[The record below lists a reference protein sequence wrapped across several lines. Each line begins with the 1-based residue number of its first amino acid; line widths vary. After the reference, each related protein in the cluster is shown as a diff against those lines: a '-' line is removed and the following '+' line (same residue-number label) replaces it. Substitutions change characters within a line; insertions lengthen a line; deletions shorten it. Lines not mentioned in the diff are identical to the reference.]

1 VDPRGGALR
10 RFLAAANARFKWIAL
25 VGTVVGIAVALW
37 SQRTAVADFNW
48 RVSWTALT
56 LSIVLFAIAPVAQGV
71 SFWLILRFLGLESRL
86 DEALLIWM
94 RSFLLRYAP
103 SGALAVVIRVR
114 ERERLGATKA
124 HVLTATV
131 YEQLV
136 ALVSGAV
143 ASVLAFALAPGAIP
157 KLVAVAAAIA
167 LVVSVALRPR
177 FLGLPLQALLVRR
190 GVEVPAILRG
200 RTLTAVI
207 ALNTASWAA
216 TGAAV
221 WVLVVALSEPGT
233 PRPNV
238 FWLLGAY
245 SFAWM
250 LGFVVPLL
258 PGGLGL
264 REGTLAAFLAARF
277 GAGVATALALALR
290 LVNTAGEFLAIAAVE
305 LGYRVYSRLRP
316 RVPELWAELRR
327 PRAARL

>member
-1 VDPRGGALR
+1 MR
-10 RFLAAANARFKWIAL
+10 RVLAAANERFKWIAV
-25 VGTVVGIAVALW
+25 VGTVTGISLALW
-37 SQRTAVADFNW
+37 NQRAAVVDFDW
-48 RVSWTALT
+48 RISWSAVS
-56 LSIVLFAIAPVAQGV
+56 LSVVLFAVAPVAQGV

-103 SGALAVVIRVR
+103 SGALSVVIRVR

-143 ASVLAFALAPGAIP
+143 ASVVAFAIAPGAVP
-157 KLVAVAAAIA
+157 KLAAAAAALA
-167 LVVSVALRPR
+167 LVVAVALRPR
-177 FLGLPLQALLVRR
+177 FLGLRLQALLVRR

-221 WVLVVALSEPGT
+221 WVLVAALSEEGT
-233 PRPNV
+233 PRPNP

-245 SFAWM
+245 SFAWL

-264 REGTLAAFLAARF
+264 REGTLAAFLASRF

-290 LVNTAGEFLAIAAVE
+290 LVNTLGEFLAIAAVE
-305 LGYRVYSRLRP
+305 LGYRGWARVRP

-327 PRAARL
+327 PRTARL

>member
-1 VDPRGGALR
+1 MR
-10 RFLAAANARFKWIAL
+10 RLLAAANKRFKWIAL
-25 VGTVVGIAVALW
+25 IGTVTGIAFALW
-37 SQRTAVADFNW
+37 NQRTAVADFDW
-48 RVSWTALT
+48 RISWSALT
-56 LSIVLFAIAPVAQGV
+56 LSIVLFAISPVAQGI
-71 SFWLILRFLGLESRL
+71 SFWMILRFLGLHTRL

-114 ERERLGATKA
+114 ERDRLGATKA

-131 YEQLV
+131 YEQLA

-143 ASVLAFALAPGAIP
+143 ASVLAFAIAPGGIP
-157 KLVAVAAAIA
+157 KLAAVVAGIALAVA
-167 LVVSVALRPR
+167 VALRPGFFGVR
-177 FLGLPLQALLVRR
+177 LQALLARR

-221 WVLVVALSEPGT
+221 WVLVVALSEEGT
-233 PRPNV
+233 PRPNP

-245 SFAWM
+245 SFAAVM
-250 LGFVVPLL
+250 GAILPLL
-258 PGGLGL
+258 PAGLGI
-264 REGTLAAFLAARF
+264 RDGTLAALLATRF
-277 GAGVATALALALR
+277 GAGVATGLTLALR
-290 LVNTAGEFLAIAAVE
+290 LVNTLGEFFAMATVE
-305 LGYRVYSRLRP
+305 LGYRGWSRLRP

-327 PRAARL
+327 PRTARL

>member
-1 VDPRGGALR
+1 VR
-10 RFLAAANARFKWIAL
+10 RVLAVVNERFKWIAL
-25 VGTVVGIAVALW
+25 VGTVAGISFALW
-37 SQRTAVADFNW
+37 NQRAAVVDFDW
-48 RVSWTALT
+48 RISWSALA
-56 LSIVLFAIAPVAQGV
+56 LSVLLFAVAPVAQGV

-86 DEALLIWM
+86 DEALVIWM

-124 HVLTATV
+124 HVLTATA

-143 ASVLAFALAPGAIP
+143 AAVVAFAIAPGAVP
-157 KLVAVAAAIA
+157 KLAALAAALA
-167 LVVSVALRPR
+167 VTAAVALRPR
-177 FLGLPLQALLVRR
+177 FLGLRLQALLARR
-190 GVEVPAILRG
+190 GIDVPTILRG

-221 WVLVVALSEPGT
+221 WVLVAALSEEGT
-233 PRPNV
+233 PRPNP

-245 SFAWM
+245 AFAWL

-290 LVNTAGEFLAIAAVE
+290 LVNTLGEFVAIAAVE
-305 LGYRVYSRLRP
+305 VAYRGWARVRP